1 MRNIPR
7 GTPVKLLFQDEAR
20 FGRISD
26 TRRCWTPMKKRP
38 VVGQQVIREYLYAVA
53 AVNPLEGEIVPLVMP
68 WVDAEV
74 MSIFLSHTSENFP
87 EAFCLMFL
95 DGAGWHKAKE
105 LKIPN
110 NIKLLPLPPYSPE
123 LNPIEHVWDFLRE
136 NAFGN
141 KNFNSLDEVEDTL
154 CSALQYLI
162 QHPSVVK
169 SLTCFSWINPL
180 CMTSN

>member
-1 MRNIPR
+1 MPHVSRWCR
-7 GTPVKLLFQDEAR
+7 LAQSKRTEDTEED
-20 FGRISD
+20 RI
-26 TRRCWTPMKKRP
+26 
-38 VVGQQVIREYLYAVA
+38 
-53 AVNPLEGEIVPLVMP
+53 
-68 WVDAEV
+68 
-74 MSIFLSHTSENFP
+74 
-87 EAFCLMFL
+87 
-95 DGAGWHKAKE
+95 
-105 LKIPN
+105 
-110 NIKLLPLPPYSPE
+110 LLPLPPYSPE

-169 SLTCFSWINPL
+169 SLTWVSVGLILL